1 MQAARSLAVKKAF
14 STSSTSPT
22 AVNSLSLDKYSAQ
35 QTGQMDMIKKLAG
48 DAFGGDKDEGYGNQG
63 YEQGRPQGY
72 PVGGGEYGQE
82 GYGQRPEGHH
92 HHEHNEEGYRPGD
105 YGAQEGGSGPQG
117 FHPQEAAG
125 YGGRP
130 EGYRPQEMGGYGGQ
144 QDYGGRPEGYRPQE
158 GGYGGGPEG
167 YRPQESGG
175 FGGQQEYGGRPGGY
189 PGVGGQP
196 GYGER
201 PEGYPSQE
209 MGGGYGG
216 RPQQGYGG
224 DQDDNFMSSFGK
236 LVSGYQ
242 GAAQQSNGDPS
253 FSHFQNELNAQGN
266 GQHLNSGMMDK
277 LTGMFHQ
284 ETGQQYQ
291 GGSMQSNMLAKFIS
305 SKLGFDVPPQ
315 LLEKLMS
322 WQQAGHF

>member
-1 MQAARSLAVKKAF
+1 
-14 STSSTSPT
+14 
-22 AVNSLSLDKYSAQ
+22 
-35 QTGQMDMIKKLAG
+35 MDMIKKLAG
-48 DAFGGDKDEGYGNQG
+48 DAFGGNKDEDYGNQG
-63 YEQGRPQGY
+63 YEQGRPEGY
-72 PVGGGEYGQE
+72 PFGGGEYGQE
-82 GYGQRPEGHH
+82 GYGERREGHH
-92 HHEHNEEGYRPGD
+92 HHKHHEEGLPQEGYRPGD
-105 YGAQEGGSGPQG
+105 YGGQEGGSGPQG
-117 FHPQEAAG
+117 FHPQEGAG
-125 YGGRP
+125 YGSRPEGYRPQETGGYGGQQDYSGRP
-130 EGYRPQEMGGYGGQ
+130 EGYRPQESGYGGQ
-144 QDYGGRPEGYRPQE
+144 QEYGGRPEGYRPQE
-158 GGYGGGPEG
+158 GGYGGRPEG

-175 FGGQQEYGGRPGGY
+175 YGGQQEYGGRPEGY

-201 PEGYPSQE
+201 PEGYRPQE
-209 MGGGYGG
+209 SGGGYGG
-216 RPQQGYGG
+216 RPQQGYGVG
-224 DQDDNFMSSFGK
+224 QDDDFMSSMGK

-242 GAAQQSNGDPS
+242 GASQQSNGDPS

-266 GQHLNSGMMDK
+266 SQHLNGGLMDK
-277 LTGMFHQ
+277 LSGMFHQ